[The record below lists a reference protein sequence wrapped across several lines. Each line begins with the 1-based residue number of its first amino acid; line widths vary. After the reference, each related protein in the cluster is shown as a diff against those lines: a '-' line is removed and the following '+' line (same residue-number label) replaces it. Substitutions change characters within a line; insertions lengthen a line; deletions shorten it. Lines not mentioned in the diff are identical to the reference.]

1 MAGQPTPPNVPP
13 PLRNKD
19 FIRLCLCET
28 NRVHE
33 PWSWSRRFLR
43 RKGGTLGGVAPVE
56 VRHEWCFSFQLSCLS
71 LIFLIKN
78 LMEVGGK
85 NIFHLWLKKNGMDWG
100 NKTKC
105 LGKHIWQKNTTKKR
119 LLIKKARLFVCL
131 FVCFQWILAPMD
143 LTFMFEKL
151 WDLGEILRLTGQIF
165 HISWRSWYLHSVA
178 LMYRVRDD
186 WGPRRSTVRP
196 WT

>member
-1 MAGQPTPPNVPP
+1 MKPAISAAERGY
-13 PLRNKD
+13 LR
-19 FIRLCLCET
+19 
-28 NRVHE
+28 
-33 PWSWSRRFLR
+33 
-43 RKGGTLGGVAPVE
+43 GVAPVE

-85 NIFHLWLKKNGMDWG
+85 KHLPSLVEKKWDGLGKQNKMLGETYLTKKTQPKRDCWLKKPV
-100 NKTKC
+100 C
-105 LGKHIWQKNTTKKR
+105 
-119 LLIKKARLFVCL
+119 LFVCL